1 MTKFILLLSIL
12 LTLIAGCKK
21 QSVQTPEI
29 PIEDTLTAK
38 AVEALN
44 YCKAQK
50 MNEDFCI
57 LIDMGIHS
65 GKKRFFVYDFKKKAI
80 TQSFLVSHG
89 CCDYIWGQDFSKENV
104 GFSNVND
111 SHCTSIGKFKLGERG
126 YSNWGIN
133 VKYLMHGLEKS
144 NDNAFKRVIVFHSWE
159 KVPDEE
165 VYPDGTPEGWG
176 CPAISNSSFKVID
189 SILKK
194 AQKPVLMWIYEGK
207 G

>member
-1 MTKFILLLSIL
+1 MPR
-12 LTLIAGCKK
+12 LTLLFSIFLTLVAGCKK
-21 QSVQTPEI
+21 QAVKEPEI
-29 PIEDTLTAK
+29 PIEEIVTAK

-44 YCKAQK
+44 YCKAKK

-104 GFSNVND
+104 SFSNVND
-111 SHCTSIGKFKLGERG
+111 SHCTSIGKFKIGERG
-126 YSNWGIN
+126 FSNWGIN
-133 VKYLMHGLEKS
+133 VKYLMHGLEKT
-144 NDNAFKRVIVFHSWE
+144 NDNALKRVIVFHSWE

-176 CPAISNSSFKVID
+176 CPAISIANFKVID
-189 SILKK
+189 PILKK
-194 AQKPVLMWIYEGK
+194 AKKPVLMWINNGK